1 MQALG
6 AQQGV
11 QISANGFLNFLKVS
25 RTVSG
30 LALNLSW
37 EQTAFPSGRVEDGV
51 THSSPGV
58 GRGPGLLVN
67 RGKVKSLSR
76 VRLFS
81 IPWTAAYQAPLPMG
95 FSRQEYWSGVPL
107 PSPQLS
113 PWKASNFAVYSGFYT
128 LFLFL
133 ISCPS
138 ICDSPF
144 FSAPTPP
151 PSLGP
156 KRPALSF
163 SSLPT
168 TRPLILLWDSPTLL
182 R

>member
-6 AQQGV
+6 AHQGV

-76 VRLFS
+76 VRLFATL
-81 IPWTAAYQAPLPMG
+81 WTVAYQAAPTMG
-95 FSRQEYWSGVPL
+95 FSRQEYWNGFL
-107 PSPQLS
+107 FPSPGDLS
-113 PWKASNFAVYSGFYT
+113 DPGFK
-128 LFLFL
+128 
-133 ISCPS
+133 P
-138 ICDSPF
+138 
-144 FSAPTPP
+144 
-151 PSLGP
+151 G
-156 KRPALSF
+156 
-163 SSLPT
+163 
-168 TRPLILLWDSPTLL
+168 SPTL
-182 R
+182 